1 MEAWI
6 MNTGT
11 IIKILK
17 RNQQKGDL
25 MSKKEEI
32 KYSKYQQGDVV
43 MFQVDKE
50 TFDKNTRSSNEY
62 KTAYNTQSHNNAVLA
77 FGEVTGH
84 KHQIHMK
91 EMLDAAEV
99 TLSMG
104 YNSNAGEDVPEGFCV
119 ENETVTLTH
128 EEHKPVDIP
137 PGYYL
142 VRIVREMDHITGRA
156 RYVAD

>member
-1 MEAWI
+1 
-6 MNTGT
+6 
-11 IIKILK
+11 
-17 RNQQKGDL
+17 
-25 MSKKEEI
+25 MSEKKEKI
-32 KYSKYQQGDVV
+32 KYVKYQQGDVV

-50 TFDKNTRSSNEY
+50 TFDKNTRNGDDC
-62 KTAYNTQSHNNAVLA
+62 KTVYNTQSHNNAVLA

-104 YNSNAGEDVPEGFCV
+104 YNRNAGEDVPEGFEV
-119 ENETVTLTH
+119 RKETVTLKH
-128 EEHKPVDIP
+128 EEHNPVDVP